1 MASYAVGIVNYRA
14 YADLDRC
21 LTSIKL
27 QTLMPA
33 AVFVFDAEPDA
44 LERARLRRLHPE
56 PHWRSSHNQGFAA
69 GANAIL
75 KWASESDL
83 GVDFVLILNPDVEL
97 DQSFCEILLRNME
110 QHPSAAGH
118 RRGFQV

>member
-44 LERARLRRLHPE
+44 QESTRMRRLHPE
-56 PHWRSSHNQGFAA
+56 THWKSSPNRGFAA

-83 GVDFVLILNPDVEL
+83 GVDFVLILNPDVQLDPSFGERLVRKMEL
-97 DQSFCEILLRNME
+97 N
-110 QHPSAAGH
+110 PSAGIATG
-118 RRGFQV
+118 